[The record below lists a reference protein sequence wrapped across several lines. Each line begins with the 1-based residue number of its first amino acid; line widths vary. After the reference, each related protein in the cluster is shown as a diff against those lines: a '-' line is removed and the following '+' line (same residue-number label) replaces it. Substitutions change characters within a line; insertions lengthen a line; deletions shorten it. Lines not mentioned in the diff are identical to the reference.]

1 MRRST
6 LFALVTIFFVINS
19 AAQEARVVERKDV
32 DSKVMHEAVIS
43 GYLTEVNGKYKLR
56 VTETSFK
63 PGGYVGE
70 HNHVGPGIRVVT
82 AGELTLV
89 EAGRTR
95 VYKQGDVF
103 YESGDV
109 TNSAHNKGNVP
120 AVLLT
125 FEILPVDWKAGS
137 GVPPKSK

>member
-1 MRRST
+1 MRRSI
-6 LFALVTIFFVINS
+6 LFALVTIFCVTNS
-19 AAQEARVVERKDV
+19 AAQETRVVERKDV
-32 DSKVMHEAVIS
+32 DAKVMHEAVVS

-70 HNHVGPGIRVVT
+70 HQHVRPGIRVVT

-95 VYKQGDVF
+95 IYKQGDVF

-125 FEILPVDWKAGS
+125 FEILPADWKAGS

>member
-1 MRRST
+1 MKRSI
-6 LFALVTIFFVINS
+6 LFALVTIFYVTNS
-19 AAQEARVVERKDV
+19 AGQETRVVDRKDV
-32 DSKVMHEAVIS
+32 DSKVMHEAVVS

-56 VTETSFK
+56 MTETSFK

-70 HNHVGPGIRVVT
+70 HNHVGPGIRVIT

-95 VYKQGDVF
+95 IYKQGDVF

-109 TNSAHNKGNVP
+109 TNAAQNKGNVP
-120 AVLLT
+120 VVFLT
-125 FEILPVDWKAGS
+125 FEILPIDWKGGS
-137 GVPPKSK
+137 AVPPKSK